1 MATTLM
7 VSAKLATPNLPKI
20 KIFRN
25 KAYEVIIPD
34 YNVINKILSRESNYN
49 VDVVI
54 QRKFGNSSI
63 SMRKVII
70 TSIL

>member
-7 VSAKLATPNLPKI
+7 VSAKLATPNFPKI

-49 VDVVI
+49 VDVVM
-54 QRKFGNSSI
+54 QQKFGNSSI
-63 SMRKVII
+63 AMRKVII
-70 TSIL
+70 SSIL